1 MNKLAIMLAVG
12 AAVWSSAAAAE
23 RALLKPSVQ
32 VEGDVVRLGDLFDN
46 AGPKAAAVVTHAPQP
61 GRRVV
66 LDAEWLAAVAKS
78 FGLDWQPLGRMDRVS
93 VERRSVTVGT
103 DDIAAELKRALML
116 QGMPADAEM
125 QLANRAL
132 QVHVPAD
139 GPYQIDVRDV
149 DYEPQSGRF
158 TAFVEIASS
167 AGPQRMRLSG
177 RSFTM
182 AQIPVL
188 ARPMQKGEVITEK
201 DLDWL
206 PVRAD
211 QIGHGVLTD
220 IDQVVGQA
228 VRNAGRA
235 GQPLRRADV
244 QIPVVVPKGA
254 LVTMVLQSPGM
265 ALSAQGRA
273 IEDGGAGQTI
283 RVTNTHSKM
292 TVEARVEGPGIVSVL
307 PTAHVL
313 AN

>member
-1 MNKLAIMLAVG
+1 MKRVAIILAAGMAL
-12 AAVWSSAAAAE
+12 WSSAAAAE
-23 RALLKPSVQ
+23 RALLKPSVS
-32 VEGDVVRLGDLFDN
+32 VEGDVVRLGDIFEN

-66 LDAEWLAAVAKS
+66 LDTEWLAAVAKS
-78 FGLDWQPLGRMDRVS
+78 FALDWQPLSRNDRVT
-93 VERRSVTVGT
+93 VERRSVSVGT
-103 DDIAAELKRALML
+103 DEITAELKRALML

-125 QLANRAL
+125 QLANRGA
-132 QVHVPAD
+132 QVYVPAD
-139 GPYQIDVRDV
+139 GPYQIDVRDT
-149 DYEPQSGRF
+149 DYDPQSGRF

-167 AGPQRMRLSG
+167 AGPQRMRISG

-188 ARPMQKGEVITEK
+188 ARPMQKGEVIAEK
-201 DLDWL
+201 DIDWM

-211 QIGHGVLTD
+211 QLGHGVVTE

-228 VRNAGRA
+228 VRNAGRP
-235 GQPLRRADV
+235 GQPLRRVDL
-244 QIPVVVPKGA
+244 QIPIVVAKGA
-254 LVTMVLQSPGM
+254 LVTMVLQSRGM

-283 RVTNTHSKM
+283 RVTNTQSKM
-292 TVEARVEGPGIVSVL
+292 TVEARVEGPGVVSVL
-307 PTAHVL
+307 PTARVL